1 MKPPSSLIAHG
12 DSIVYPA
19 LSQRVDFEGEL
30 GVIIG
35 RRARHVK
42 RENAFDYVHGYTIV
56 NDVTARERQ
65 KKYRQRFLGKAL
77 DTFCPMGPRVTT
89 ADEVTADDLQLNP
102 S

>member
-1 MKPPSSLIAHG
+1 L
-12 DSIVYPA
+12 
-19 LSQRVDFEGEL
+19 
-30 GVIIG
+30 
-35 RRARHVK
+35 
-42 RENAFDYVHGYTIV
+42 GYTIV

-77 DTFCPMGPRVTT
+77 DTFCPLGPRVTT